1 MKINNNFKQYLEQ
14 KADRVTSVLEKI
26 LYSNAYSNVHSN
38 DHPNVHS
45 NFQSNV
51 PSNESNY
58 QRIYSS
64 KLLDAIRY
72 AVFNGGKRLRPV
84 LVYATGESLGAPLEK
99 LDAAAAAVELIHCY
113 SLIHDDLPA
122 MDNDDLRRGKPTC
135 HKAFD
140 EATAILAGDALQ
152 ALAFEVLA
160 DSNRNLVPKEAQLEM
175 ILTLAKSSGHQGMV
189 GGQALDIACEIAG
202 NTSEKVSGQT
212 KDPHTH
218 AYTHAHTHDL
228 DLLSNIHHQKTGALI
243 EACVLLG
250 AIAADCSDKVVLKQL
265 KEYAACVGLSFQVQ
279 DDILDV
285 IGESKIIG
293 KTAGKDAKQN
303 KISYPNLLG
312 LEAAREYAQELHR
325 QALESLQKIHFAEP
339 AKLTKFSDTL
349 QHSEC
354 STLSSISS
362 FLNLASLS
370 EYFIQRIA

>member
-1 MKINNNFKQYLEQ
+1 MKINNNFNKYLEQ
-14 KADRVTSVLEKI
+14 KAERVISFLEKI
-26 LYSNAYSNVHSN
+26 LYA
-38 DHPNVHS
+38 
-45 NFQSNV
+45 
-51 PSNESNY
+51 NESNSSSKL
-58 QRIYSS
+58 SS

-72 AVFNGGKRLRPV
+72 SVFNGGKRLRPV

-135 HKAFD
+135 HRAFD

-160 DSNRNLVPKEAQLEM
+160 DSSLNLVSKEAQLDM
-175 ILTLAKSSGHQGMV
+175 ILSLAKSCGYKGMA

-202 NTSEKVSGQT
+202 NTGNINIPHNST
-212 KDPHTH
+212 KNQDVE
-218 AYTHAHTHDL
+218 L
-228 DLLSNIHHQKTGALI
+228 ELLTNIHHQKTGALI
-243 EACVLLG
+243 EASVLLG
-250 AIAADCSDKVVLKQL
+250 AIAADCKDKEVLKQL
-265 KEYAACVGLSFQVQ
+265 KEYAASIGLSFQVQ

-312 LEAAREYAQELHR
+312 LEAARTYAQELHR
-325 QALESLQKIHFAEP
+325 QALESLQKIPYSEP
-339 AKLTKFSDTL
+339 SKFSDPMK
-349 QHSEC
+349 HSEC
-354 STLSSISS
+354 SDHRFMSS